1 MFASLVEGSSVAVT
15 SPLFRPAAPLQV
27 SLLAERQSQAPP
39 FHALHASTHAYL
51 NPTFT
56 FYCFLDLDNRGP
68 LIAAWI
74 LSDPKAAESAKWP
87 EINCPTDGNIKA
99 GMEPDRLLGV

>member
-27 SLLAERQSQAPP
+27 SLLAEPSASVPRTPR
-39 FHALHASTHAYL
+39 LHARV